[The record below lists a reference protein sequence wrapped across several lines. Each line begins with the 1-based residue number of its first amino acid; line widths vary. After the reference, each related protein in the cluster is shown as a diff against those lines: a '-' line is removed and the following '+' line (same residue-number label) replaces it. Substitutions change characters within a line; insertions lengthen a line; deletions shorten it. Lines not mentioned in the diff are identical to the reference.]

1 MTTFAEVLR
10 YLIQTAFGI
19 YIFAVLLRLLLQL
32 ARADFY
38 NPISQFVVKLSNPLV
53 LPLRRVIPSIG
64 RLDSATVL
72 LALVLQFLA
81 TVIVLALL
89 GVPFGTPNPLIVIAW
104 SAVGVLSLVVKV
116 YFFAILAMIIFSWI
130 APHSHH
136 PALALLHQ
144 LTEPAMAPLRRL
156 LPPMGGLDLSPIL
169 AFIAINV
176 LEIVLRGLAS
186 WLGMPGGIVLGL

>member
-104 SAVGVLSLVVKV
+104 SAVGILSLVVKV

>member
-1 MTTFAEVLR
+1 MATFAEVLR
-10 YLIQTAFGI
+10 YLTQTVFGI

-72 LALVLQFLA
+72 LALMLQFLA
-81 TVIVLALL
+81 TIIVLGLL
-89 GVPFGTPNPLIVIAW
+89 GVPFGTPNTQVVIVL
-104 SAVGVLSLVVKV
+104 SAVGILSLVVKV

-169 AFIAINV
+169 AFVAINV
-176 LEIVLRGLAS
+176 LEIVLRGLAA